1 MIKVVLFVTRFP
13 PLHAILRWILEINN
27 SLLTKTLTRQTVLNK
42 VHDFVVTLTKDR
54 AIETARVKQE
64 PSLAKLVLCRRLE
77 TMACVKLQSFF
88 FNDVHLIFVLVIFK
102 LNNFHNSDL
111 WKHLSFVV
119 FAYFN
124 VFFFFFIPF
133 SQMSLRF

>member
-13 PLHAILRWILEINN
+13 PLHAILRWILKINN

-88 FNDVHLIFVLVIFK
+88 STMFILYSFWLFLSWIIFTILIFENIC
-102 LNNFHNSDL
+102 
-111 WKHLSFVV
+111 LSLYLLILMCFSSSLS
-119 FAYFN
+119 
-124 VFFFFFIPF
+124 PF
-133 SQMSLRF
+133 PKWH

>member
-88 FNDVHLIFVLVIFK
+88 STMFILYSFWLFLSWIIFTILIFEPIC
-102 LNNFHNSDL
+102 
-111 WKHLSFVV
+111 LSLYLLILMCFSSSLS
-119 FAYFN
+119 
-124 VFFFFFIPF
+124 PF
-133 SQMSLRF
+133 PKCH

>member
-1 MIKVVLFVTRFP
+1 MIKVVLFVIRFP

-88 FNDVHLIFVLVIFK
+88 STMFILYSFWLFLSWIIFTILIFEPIC
-102 LNNFHNSDL
+102 
-111 WKHLSFVV
+111 LSLYLLILKCFSSSLS
-119 FAYFN
+119 
-124 VFFFFFIPF
+124 PF
-133 SQMSLRF
+133 PKCH